1 MDTRLNRRT
10 VLKSAGAVGVV
21 TLAGCL
27 DGDGEEAD
35 VTYGILM
42 PETGD
47 LGSLGGPIRDGALL
61 PARQLDGE
69 VEFVIETQTGDTQTD
84 PQAGISEANAMVD
97 AGLNAIV
104 GAAASNVTLQVAP
117 EVFVPNQVLGISPSS
132 TSPAITDLD
141 DDDYF
146 FRTCPSDALQGGVMA
161 DVAIDRLEGSSTSTL
176 FLNDDYGQ
184 ALESE
189 YVNAFE
195 DRDGEVLEQ
204 VSFEPEQ
211 PSYSSEIGT
220 AMVDDPDVLMIVGF
234 PQSGIQLFRDFY
246 DEFDDDD
253 VDIIVPDGLIDSD
266 LPGEVGNDMNNVS
279 GTLPSADGPGADF
292 FTDLYEDEFGSSPGA
307 FNGQA
312 YDAAAIIILASLASG
327 GESGTA
333 IRDELRA
340 VTSGGGEVVGPSDLP
355 EAVQLA
361 ADGEE
366 IEYQGASSA
375 IEFDDNGDIIAA
387 AYDVV
392 EFQDGEIVTV
402 DTIEFEAE

>member
-1 MDTRLNRRT
+1 MESPLNRRT
-10 VLKSAGAVGVV
+10 VLKSAGAIGVV

-27 DGDGEEAD
+27 DGDGQAD
-35 VTYGILM
+35 VTYGVLM

-69 VEFVIETQTGDTQTD
+69 VEFVINPQTGDTQTD

-97 AGLNAIV
+97 AGINAVV

-161 DVAIDRLEGSSTSTL
+161 NVAIDRLEGSSTSTL

-189 YVNAFE
+189 YVSAFE
-195 DRDGEVLEQ
+195 ERDGEVLEQ

-220 AMVDDPDVLMIVGF
+220 AMADDPDVLMIVGF

-246 DEFDDDD
+246 DGFDDDD

-292 FTDLYEDEFGSSPGA
+292 FADLYEDEFGSSPGA

-312 YDAAAIIILASLASG
+312 YDAGAIIILASLASG

-340 VTSGGGEVVGPSDLP
+340 VTSGGGEVVGPSDLA

-366 IEYQGASSA
+366 IEYQGASSL

-402 DTIEFEAE
+402 ETIEFEAE

>member
-1 MDTRLNRRT
+1 MESPLNRRT
-10 VLKSAGAVGVV
+10 VLKSAGAIGVV

-27 DGDGEEAD
+27 DGDGQAD
-35 VTYGILM
+35 VTYGVLM

-69 VEFVIETQTGDTQTD
+69 VEFVINPQTGDTQTD

-97 AGLNAIV
+97 AGINAIV

-161 DVAIDRLEGSSTSTL
+161 NVAIDRLEGSSTSTL

-189 YVNAFE
+189 YVSAFE
-195 DRDGEVLEQ
+195 ERDGEVLEQ

-220 AMVDDPDVLMIVGF
+220 AMADDPDVLMIVGF

-246 DEFDDDD
+246 DGFDDDD

-292 FTDLYEDEFGSSPGA
+292 FADLYEDEFGSSPGA

-312 YDAAAIIILASLASG
+312 YDAGAIIILASLASG

-340 VTSGGGEVVGPSDLP
+340 VTSGGGEVVGPSDLA

-366 IEYQGASSA
+366 IEYQGASSL

-402 DTIEFEAE
+402 ETIEFEAE